1 LQKDSKRLHEALESA
16 RTAAILACKQGERH
30 EHIRAEAAPWRV
42 AVDMIQPALFG
53 GIEGGGT
60 KFICAVGRSPLE
72 IIDSLSIPTT
82 DPGST
87 LAACVQFFLAAQ
99 DRHGPIGAFGAA
111 CFGPIELRRES
122 QDFGCLLPTPKPG
135 WSGANVLE
143 GLQSA
148 FDVPIVLDIDVGA
161 AALAE
166 LRLGAGRGCGS
177 LAYVTVGTG
186 IGGAVAPARLDGRLM
201 HAEMG
206 HIPVRRDPRDGDF
219 AGCCPFHNDCL
230 EGLASG
236 TAIRARWGC
245 ELDALPADHDAPFI
259 IAGYLGQLAAS
270 IALMCSVERIVFGGG
285 VMSDRTLHS
294 HVRAATSRSLNGYVP
309 ALYSSERLRH
319 YICSPGLGAQAGI
332 VGALLL
338 AQMAAG

>member
-1 LQKDSKRLHEALESA
+1 M
-16 RTAAILACKQGERH
+16 
-30 EHIRAEAAPWRV
+30 AP
-42 AVDMIQPALFG
+42 AALFG

-60 KFICAVGRSPLE
+60 KFVCAIGRSPLE
-72 IIDSLSIPTT
+72 IIDSISIRTRDAAT
-82 DPGST
+82 T
-87 LAACVQFFLAAQ
+87 LAECVHFFDSAQ
-99 DRHGPIGAFGAA
+99 NRHGPIDAFGIA

-122 QDFGCLLPTPKPG
+122 EDFGRLLPTPKAG
-135 WSGANVLE
+135 WSGVNVLE
-143 GLQSA
+143 ALRSA
-148 FDVPIVLDIDVGA
+148 FRVPIALDVDVGA

-186 IGGAVAPARLDGRLM
+186 IGGAVAPAHLEGRLM

-206 HIPVRRDPRDGDF
+206 HIPVRRDARDADF
-219 AGCCPFHNDCL
+219 AGCCPFHRDCL

-236 TAIRARWGC
+236 TAIHARWGC
-245 ELDALPADHDAPFI
+245 RIDSLPADHDAPLI

-270 IALMCSVERIVFGGG
+270 IALMCSAEKIVFGGG

-294 HVRAATSRSLNGYVP
+294 HVRTATSNNLNGYVP
-309 ALYSSERLRH
+309 ALHSSERLEQ
-319 YICSPGLGAQAGI
+319 YICPPALGPQAGI

-338 AQMAAG
+338 AQMAAADAPDPIRIQGMI

>member
-1 LQKDSKRLHEALESA
+1 MYPS
-16 RTAAILACKQGERH
+16 T
-30 EHIRAEAAPWRV
+30 
-42 AVDMIQPALFG
+42 LFG

-60 KFICAVGRSPLE
+60 KFVCAVGRSPRE
-72 IIDSLSIPTT
+72 IIDSVSIPTT
-82 DPGST
+82 DPVTT
-87 LAACVQFFLAAQ
+87 LAECVQFFVAAQ
-99 DRHGPIGAFGAA
+99 NRLGAIGAFGAA
-111 CFGPIELRRES
+111 CFGPIELRPES
-122 QDFGCLLPTPKPG
+122 EDFGRLLPTPKPG
-135 WSGANVLE
+135 WSGVNVLE
-143 GLQSA
+143 ALQAA
-148 FDVPIVLDIDVGA
+148 FQVPIALDVDVGA

-186 IGGAVAPARLDGRLM
+186 IGGAVAPARLDGRMM

-206 HIPVRRDPRDGDF
+206 HIPVRRDPRDTDF
-219 AGCCPFHNDCL
+219 IGCCPFHGDCL

-245 ELDALPADHDAPFI
+245 SIDSLPADHDAPFI
-259 IAGYLGQLAAS
+259 VAGYLGQLAAS

-294 HVRAATSRSLNGYVP
+294 HVRAATSSCLNGYVP
-309 ALYSSERLRH
+309 ALNPSERLEE
-319 YICSPGLGAQAGI
+319 YICSPALGAQAGI

-338 AQMAAG
+338 AQMAATDAPDSIRIQGMI